1 MNRDKAVL
9 EQIIRSKKENYKNIM
24 TQLNQVNNPYL
35 RETLF
40 EMADRE
46 LSEIKSLESMYETML
61 YEPEYVESKEWCK
74 PCQDENLGRYVFF
87 RGF

>member
-1 MNRDKAVL
+1 MNRDKAIL
-9 EQIIRSKKENYKNIM
+9 EQIIKNKKENYSNIM

-40 EMADRE
+40 GIADRE

-61 YEPEYVESKEWCK
+61 YEPDYVESNEWHK

>member
-1 MNRDKAVL
+1 MNRDKAIL
-9 EQIIRSKKENYKNIM
+9 EQIIKSKKENYSNIM

-40 EMADRE
+40 GIADRE

-61 YEPEYVESKEWCK
+61 YEPDYVESKEWHK
-74 PCQDENLGRYVFF
+74 PCQSEHLGRYVFF

>member
-1 MNRDKAVL
+1 MNRDKAIL
-9 EQIIRSKKENYKNIM
+9 EQIIKSKKENYSNIM

-35 RETLF
+35 IETLF
-40 EMADRE
+40 GIADRE

-61 YEPEYVESKEWCK
+61 YEPDYVESKEWHK
-74 PCQDENLGRYVFF
+74 PCQNEHLGRYVFF

>member
-1 MNRDKAVL
+1 MNRDKAIL
-9 EQIIRSKKENYKNIM
+9 EQIIKSKKENYSNIM

-40 EMADRE
+40 GISDRE

-61 YEPEYVESKEWCK
+61 YEPDYVEFKEWHK

>member
-1 MNRDKAVL
+1 MNRDKAIL
-9 EQIIRSKKENYKNIM
+9 EQIIKSKKENYSSIM

-40 EMADRE
+40 GIADRE

-61 YEPEYVESKEWCK
+61 YEPDYVESKEWHK
-74 PCQDENLGRYVFF
+74 PCQNEHLGRYVFF

>member
-61 YEPEYVESKEWCK
+61 YEPEYVESKEWCNS
-74 PCQDENLGRYVFF
+74 CQDKNLGRYVFF

>member
-1 MNRDKAVL
+1 MNRDKAIL
-9 EQIIRSKKENYKNIM
+9 EQIIKSKKENYSNII

-40 EMADRE
+40 GIADKE

-61 YEPEYVESKEWCK
+61 YEPDYVESKEWHK
-74 PCQDENLGRYVFF
+74 PCQNEHLGRYVFF